1 MKVSL
6 DWLKD
11 FVEIEQTPAE
21 VAEMLTMAGLE
32 VESLE
37 HRGHSLDSIAVSRI
51 LDILPHPNADRLSI
65 CKLDV
70 GKKEVSV
77 VCGAPN
83 IATGMVVPLALPGN
97 TLPDGTKIKEST
109 IRGEVS
115 CGMLLAAPPVSPSRL
130 LWIWK
135 TGFSRSA
142 SRPTASTA
150 PR

>member
-32 VESLE
+32 VEGLE

-97 TLPDGTKIKEST
+97 TLIS
-109 IRGEVS
+109 
-115 CGMLLAAPPVSPSRL
+115 PPVSPSRL